1 MNNHDKLKE
10 LSESLL
16 FNLNDDE
23 IESINKEF
31 NDIINLLNEI
41 SSINVDNHS
50 ESLSFIE
57 PIRLENVINDDE
69 IEIYDSNEV
78 FSNCSFFKNGM
89 VVLKN
94 EK

>member
-1 MNNHDKLKE
+1 MNNHDKLKD

-69 IEIYDSNEV
+69 MEIYDSNEV
-78 FSNCSFFKNGM
+78 FSNCSFFNNGM